1 MFYQGSLQ
9 DGITVAVREGK
20 AVVCFVREQCSQWE
34 SEYFGEDEQ
43 FAQSLEAKAVIL
55 RLTAGSQEAGFL
67 ASFCPISKYPTVVI
81 IKNGSLRE
89 YLVPEISKDDFRS
102 QIVAAVNDSK
112 APDQRNMA
120 PPTTQDTGTGVAG
133 RPAQPAPEAV
143 TQPAA
148 PASSSQ
154 IRRGHDATK
163 TQKPSEQQR
172 SETTRAGKRR
182 VESVE
187 ETKADDTQ
195 GKLKSPEKTR
205 QQKKERANN
214 LNRAKQEKAKDTQ
227 KPKATPIVPGAGTA
241 ADNTKEASEVPQKPA
256 PTLPNQYRLQVRLF
270 DGSSV
275 RSSFSP
281 SQTIH
286 KDVRAWLDGQ
296 SSGDGKPYNLMH
308 ILTPLPNHTLSI
320 AEEDK
325 TLEQLG
331 LGPSANLV
339 MVPIQ
344 SYTEAYMGSASSL
357 PARAVSSAYNM
368 AYSAANAAGSL
379 VGSIL
384 ATTKHKR
391 RLRTVRI
398 VQRRALLVIG
408 LSDRA
413 LLGLVDLLS
422 EH

>member
-1 MFYQGSLQ
+1 M
-9 DGITVAVREGK
+9 
-20 AVVCFVREQCSQWE
+20 
-34 SEYFGEDEQ
+34 
-43 FAQSLEAKAVIL
+43 
-55 RLTAGSQEAGFL
+55 
-67 ASFCPISKYPTVVI
+67 
-81 IKNGSLRE
+81 
-89 YLVPEISKDDFRS
+89 PEISKDDFRS
-102 QIVAAVNDSK
+102 RIVAAVDESRS
-112 APDQRNMA
+112 PDQRNVA
-120 PPTTQDTGTGVAG
+120 PPTTHDTGTGVAG

-148 PASSSQ
+148 PVSSSQ
-154 IRRGHDATK
+154 TKRGHDATK

-172 SETTRAGKRR
+172 GETTRAGKRR

-187 ETKADDTQ
+187 ETKADNTQ
-195 GKLKSPEKTR
+195 GSLKTR
-205 QQKKERANN
+205 QQREERSSNI
-214 LNRAKQEKAKDTQ
+214 NRGKQEKAKDTQ
-227 KPKATPIVPGAGTA
+227 KPKATPTVPGTGTA
-241 ADNTKEASEVPQKPA
+241 ADHTKEASEVPQKPA

-296 SSGDGKPYNLMH
+296 LSGDGKPYNLMH

-344 SYTEAYMGSASSL
+344 SYTEAYMGSASL
-357 PARAVSSAYNM
+357 PVRAVSSAYTM
-368 AYSAANAAGSL
+368 AYSAASAAGSL

-384 ATTKHKR
+384 GYDQTQTQSEDRPDSPAAS
-391 RLRTVRI
+391 VS
-398 VQRRALLVIG
+398 
-408 LSDRA
+408 SDRTPGPRA
-413 LLGLVDLLS
+413 AGSRGPVIRTLRDQQEERDNKQLYNGNQVCKGQ
-422 EH
+422 